1 MKINLIVAHCKSRG
15 IGLSGSLPWN
25 IKKDMAHFYKTTI
38 GDGNNAIVM
47 GRKTW
52 DSLNN
57 KPLKNRLNFVISR
70 NETEVNNINL
80 LGFNNVK
87 AFTSIDELLNY
98 VDYKF
103 LSELWIIGGSQIYN
117 EFIKNYSSII
127 DNCVI
132 TYIDREI
139 ECDVFFPE
147 LSNLWY
153 ITKKINIEDDVCIQ
167 YWNKITI

>member
-1 MKINLIVAHCKSRG
+1 MKINIIVAHCKSRG
-15 IGLSGSLPWN
+15 IGKCGSLPWN

-38 GDGNNAIVM
+38 GDGNNAVVM

-57 KPLKNRLNFVISR
+57 KPLKNRLNFIISR
-70 NETEVNNINL
+70 NETEVNKINV

-87 AFTSIDELLNY
+87 AFTSIGDLLKY
-98 VDYKF
+98 VECIN
-103 LSELWIIGGSQIYN
+103 LLELWVIGGSQIYN
-117 EFIKNYSSII
+117 EFMKNYYDILDS
-127 DNCVI
+127 CVI

-139 ECDVFFPE
+139 DCDVFFPE

-153 ITKKINIEDDVCIQ
+153 ISKKIHIEDDVCIQ